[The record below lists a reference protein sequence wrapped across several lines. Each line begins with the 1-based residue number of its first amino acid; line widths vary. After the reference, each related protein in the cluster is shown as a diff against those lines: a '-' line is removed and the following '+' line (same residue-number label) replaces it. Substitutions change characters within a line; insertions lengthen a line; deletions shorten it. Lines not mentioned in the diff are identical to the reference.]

1 MSQNLCQRLY
11 LASTSPRRIQLLHF
25 YVPRACVLSP
35 TVEERIPA
43 GLSPEDTVIFLA
55 GQKVESIK
63 DQCGGGFIIG
73 ADTMVYNGRIIGKPK
88 DREEAAAILEELRN
102 REHWVVTGVA
112 VLNTE
117 SGQMETFC
125 EKTRIRFG
133 DYTRDE
139 IEAYVATGE
148 PLDKAGAYAL
158 HLGWKSHATEVIG
171 DYENA
176 IGFPWQRIRQTL
188 ISMGYVF

>member
-1 MSQNLCQRLY
+1 MSQKLY
-11 LASTSPRRIQLLHF
+11 LASTSPRRIQILRS
-25 YVPRACVLSP
+25 YVPQACILSP
-35 TVEERIPA
+35 PIEERMPV
-43 GLSPEDTVIFLA
+43 GLSPEDSVIFLA
-55 GQKVESIK
+55 RQKVESVK
-63 DQCGGGFIIG
+63 GQCGGGFIIG
-73 ADTMVYNGRIIGKPK
+73 ADTMVYNGRTIGKPK

-102 REHWVVTGVA
+102 REHWVLTGVA
-112 VLNTE
+112 ILDAE
-117 SGQMETFC
+117 SGQTEVFC
-125 EKTRIRFG
+125 EKTGIRFG
-133 DYTRDE
+133 NYTRDE

-188 ISMGYVF
+188 IFMGYKF